1 MPEELPTPNG
11 MPGGGALEAMGSSQ
25 ANSALIDYMIRNGM
39 SGEQLSR
46 ITTPQANQ
54 QSQRQMEELAARRR
68 AVANLPPDQRQ
79 AELASIQEA
88 TQRIQNSSLRNED
101 GSPTELGS
109 LISGRNDSISQASQ
123 QQRQTYEQR
132 QREIEAAQQAQ
143 QQWDLMYGQ
152 TRQPAASTGGGGG
165 GIVSPPVPPPTS
177 GGGGGTGTGGGGT
190 GTGGGGTIPTFGIPE
205 VPAAP
210 ELNPI
215 TFGDP
220 ANLPTVDPNGNFGGM
235 PGGETPGSF
244 SSPVITQ
251 QQQNQLL
258 NQAYSQNAREL
269 AGGVIG
275 QTEEAAARGLAQGS
289 GVNQGAMNRLNLNRM
304 MADTTASVQ
313 IPLQAAQMNAQ
324 QALEGGRL
332 DAQNR
337 GLSIDAFGRYSDAQ
351 RNRDN
356 ALTERG
362 RLGIE
367 QNRLGLDRWRYG
379 NEANN
384 DRYRTMADM
393 LRAQT
398 GQDSLGVDRYRAEL
412 EAYYRQLGYD
422 QSEIDQLLRM
432 MGN

>member
-1 MPEELPTPNG
+1 MPEALPTPNG
-11 MPGGGALEAMGSSQ
+11 MVGGGALEAMGSPR
-25 ANSALIDYMIRNGM
+25 ANSALIDHMIRNGI
-39 SGEQLSR
+39 SGSVLQG
-46 ITTPQANQ
+46 ITTPQANPQ
-54 QSQRQMEELAARRR
+54 TQRQMEDLAVRRR
-68 AVANLPPDQRQ
+68 AVANLPPEQRQ
-79 AELASIQEA
+79 TELASIQQAAE
-88 TQRIQNSSLRNED
+88 QLQSPELRNED
-101 GSPTELGS
+101 GTPTELGALVS
-109 LISGRNDSISQASQ
+109 DRNDSISQASQ
-123 QQRQTYEQR
+123 QQRQAFEQR
-132 QREIEAAQQAQ
+132 QRDIEAARLAQ
-143 QQWDLMYGQ
+143 QQWDQQYGQ
-152 TRQPAASTGGGGG
+152 TPQTTANPGGGGG
-165 GIVSPPVPPPTS
+165 VVSPPVPPPV
-177 GGGGGTGTGGGGT
+177 GGGGGTGTGGEGT

-205 VPAAP
+205 IPAAP

-304 MADTTASVQ
+304 MADTMASTQ

-332 DAQNR
+332 DAENR

-351 RNRDN
+351 RNREN

-362 RLGIE
+362 RLGVE

-379 NEANN
+379 NEASN

-422 QSEIDQLLRM
+422 QAEIDQLLRM